1 MITKIITADEAAC
14 ITSKAIE
21 QDLFVQLEGISLA
34 IAKAAENGKFEI
46 DWHEHLSSRARE
58 YLKNSGYKLQDWRE
72 LNEEYVN
79 INWRK
84 N

>member
-1 MITKIITADEAAC
+1 MITRIITADEAARM
-14 ITSKAIE
+14 TSEAIE

-34 IAKAAENGKFEI
+34 ITKAAENGKFEI
-46 DWHEHLSSRARE
+46 DWHEYLSPRARE

-72 LNEEYVN
+72 LNEEYVH